1 MNLNIDTI
9 GNRAGAGRVAGVAD
23 GNAAPKASAPQHR
36 SVLTISNAAASADE
50 IAAAEIDYPALS
62 RDDDLGALVS
72 AAFGLPAPPMPNF
85 GSEAWAPQALRRSR
99 GLPECAHGHAKALPE
114 EVFQVICVA
123 ETAGFGY
130 RVGLVARFREPPA
143 HLVQPPLRYRLQNAA
158 PLQLAEP

>member
-50 IAAAEIDYPALS
+50 IAAAEIDDAALS

-85 GSEAWAPQALRRSR
+85 GS
-99 GLPECAHGHAKALPE
+99 
-114 EVFQVICVA
+114 
-123 ETAGFGY
+123 
-130 RVGLVARFREPPA
+130 
-143 HLVQPPLRYRLQNAA
+143 
-158 PLQLAEP
+158 